1 MKQNMTQGNPLSII
15 LRFTVPLFIGNLFQ
29 QIYNTVDTMI
39 VGQYLGENA
48 LAAVGSTGTL
58 MFMIIGLSNGL
69 CTGFTVLTSQKFG
82 EGNETDTRRSV
93 ANGAILSAIVV
104 AVMTVLSVVMM
115 PLILHWMNTP
125 DNIYDDAYSYIHV
138 ICLGIVANVAYNYL
152 ASCLRAIGNSRIPLV
167 MLIFSALL
175 NVVLDIA
182 LIRGTSLG
190 VAGAAWATN
199 IAQAVSAVLCLVYII
214 KREPLLCPDV
224 KMFRLTKACT
234 KHQLSVGIP
243 MALQFG
249 ITGSGTVVM
258 QAAINL
264 FGSTAVAAYS
274 AAGKITNLLMQ
285 GAVSVGQTMATYAG
299 QNFGAEKM
307 LRIRKGVCCALIID
321 IVYAVTAGLLAYA
334 GLPLFMKFFFNEEVD
349 MVKMM
354 EYARTYM
361 GISVSFYIP
370 LSVIFNFRNAM
381 QGCGYGFLPMMG
393 GVVELVARLV
403 CALLAMKS
411 MNYILACFCDPAAWL
426 AAGIFTAV
434 SYLFVMKK
442 IDKTTTGRKCDIT

>member
-1 MKQNMTQGNPLSII
+1 MRQNMTQGNPMSII
-15 LRFTVPLFIGNLFQ
+15 LKFTLPLFVGNLFQ

-39 VGQYLGENA
+39 VGQYLGESA

-82 EGNETDTRRSV
+82 EGNEEDTRRSV
-93 ANGAILSAIVV
+93 ANGTILSAAVV
-104 AVMTVLSVVMM
+104 IVMTLLSVMLM
-115 PLILHWMNTP
+115 PVILRWMNTP
-125 DNIYDDAYSYIHV
+125 SNIYDDAYAYINV

-175 NVVLDIA
+175 NVVLDIV

-214 KREPLLCPDV
+214 KKEPILKPER
-224 KMFRLTKACT
+224 KMFRLTGSCT
-234 KHQLSVGIP
+234 RHQLSVGIP

-274 AAGKITNLLMQ
+274 AASKITSLLMQ
-285 GAVSVGQTMATYAG
+285 GAVSVGQTMATYSG
-299 QNFGAEKM
+299 QNFGAVRID
-307 LRIRKGVCCALIID
+307 RIRKGVRCALVID
-321 IVYAVTAGLLAYA
+321 VVYAVTAGLLAYA
-334 GLPLFMKFFFNEEVD
+334 GLPLFMKFFFNKEAD
-349 MVKMM
+349 MVQMM

-361 GISVSFYIP
+361 GISVSFYVP

-403 CALLAMKS
+403 CALLAMRS
-411 MNYILACFCDPAAWL
+411 LNYILACFCDPAAWL

-434 SYLFVMKK
+434 SYLFVIKSLER
-442 IDKTTTGRKCDIT
+442 KTAAGQ